1 MARPLQTFSVGND
14 VANRAAHRKIEKG
27 TVIDK
32 LGFLVRFWELK
43 ARHATLGKPL
53 SASEQVELLSLMQ
66 LVTGDCKM
74 PPPGTCARPSNP
86 LPAQLIGEGTILA
99 VEVRYV
105 CAAAL
110 LVASVKSMTL
120 GERAIIRTADAV
132 SGVEYSIPCSLA
144 WVHEASPC
152 IMALVVD
159 GIPVRSDFLALAESA
174 VARNLRVLPIGKQA
188 RLVS

>member
-1 MARPLQTFSVGND
+1 M
-14 VANRAAHRKIEKG
+14 
-27 TVIDK
+27 IDK

-43 ARHATLGKPL
+43 ARHATLGMPL

-66 LVTGDCKM
+66 LITGDFKM
-74 PPPGTCARPSNP
+74 PPPGTCARPTNP
-86 LPAQLIGEGTILA
+86 LPAQLIGEGTILS

-110 LVASVKSMTL
+110 LVASVKPMTL
-120 GERAIIRTADAV
+120 GERVIIRTADAV
-132 SGVEYSIPCSLA
+132 SGVEYALPCTLA
-144 WVHEASPC
+144 WVHDGSPC

-159 GIPVRSDFLALAESA
+159 GIPVRSDFLAFAGPA
-174 VARNLRVLPIGKQA
+174 VARDFRVLPIGRQA